1 VRRGSAWHV
10 IGQQLMFGQLVDED
24 GAILNA
30 DQWDG
35 YPESR
40 RLVLDQLANEA
51 IDDTIILTGDIHSA
65 WALDIARDPFGDE
78 YDGATGRGALAV
90 ELVTTSVTSSGP
102 MAGAPAAEVQAREQA
117 IVASM
122 PHIHHVN
129 MRDHGYLVL
138 DLDAERARAE
148 WWLVEG
154 IDARLPGERLG
165 AAFVTRRGANHL
177 IADQTG

>member
-1 VRRGSAWHV
+1 
-10 IGQQLMFGQLVDED
+10 
-24 GAILNA
+24 
-30 DQWDG
+30 
-35 YPESR
+35 
-40 RLVLDQLANEA
+40 
-51 IDDTIILTGDIHSA
+51 
-65 WALDIARDPFGDE
+65 
-78 YDGATGRGALAV
+78 
-90 ELVTTSVTSSGP
+90 
-102 MAGAPAAEVQAREQA
+102 MAAAPAAEVEAREQA